1 MGRTLKARKAC
12 GAIGIEYLVCLL
24 MLVAVLFV
32 PLGEDGL
39 PQASG
44 KTVGERL
51 VDGIRAN
58 HNAWVYAMSMPDAR

>member
-1 MGRTLKARKAC
+1 MDRALYLAKAR

-24 MLVAVLFV
+24 MLVAVLFI
-32 PLGEDGL
+32 PLGENGL
-39 PQASG
+39 PEANG